1 MVNVSTRSN
10 KISGSNGPKD
20 PNKGHFLDTE
30 SIQKALQ
37 ILTFVTT
44 YAILMKRT
52 ADIHLNKV
60 FHLAE
65 FCGVSHR
72 EYKGANKKM
81 IKMSQKSIFWPNLD
95 HFLILQKTV
104 AYLMHHLAC
113 HY

>member
-20 PNKGHFLDTE
+20 PNKGHFMDTE

-60 FHLAE
+60 FHFAE
-65 FCGVSHR
+65 FCGASQGSTR
-72 EYKGANKKM
+72 AQTKK
-81 IKMSQKSIFWPNLD
+81 
-95 HFLILQKTV
+95 
-104 AYLMHHLAC
+104 
-113 HY
+113 